1 LRNVGIPIP
10 FSYQF
15 FYLLCTM
22 KNPTAKK
29 ARKTPRSKDAQR
41 VDRVLGAIKAAPK
54 EGDLAANFEILTGAD
69 VKDAMKVA
77 KRATTLAKTGKRLA
91 LKTEAAKPEVTCGM
105 LGKVRRAHVKA
116 GIGEPTQGV
125 LEAFARKLLTAGVP
139 IMERSSTRIAKA
151 IKGESEIAALK

>member
-54 EGDLAANFEILTGAD
+54 G
-69 VKDAMKVA
+69 
-77 KRATTLAKTGKRLA
+77 
-91 LKTEAAKPEVTCGM
+91 
-105 LGKVRRAHVKA
+105 RRP
-116 GIGEPTQGV
+116 G
-125 LEAFARKLLTAGVP
+125 
-139 IMERSSTRIAKA
+139 
-151 IKGESEIAALK
+151 SEF